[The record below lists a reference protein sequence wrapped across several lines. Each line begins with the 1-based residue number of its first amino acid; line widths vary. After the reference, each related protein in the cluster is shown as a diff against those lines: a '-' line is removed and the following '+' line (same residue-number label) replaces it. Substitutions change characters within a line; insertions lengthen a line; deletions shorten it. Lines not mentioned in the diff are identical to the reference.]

1 MNESPEASTS
11 TDEPPDESDPVQAAP
26 ELPTEHLDAVESD
39 SQSMPT
45 ETDPNTPDA
54 STTRPSTRPNQRPP
68 RTQQI
73 LTIAVL
79 VLLALS
85 AVVFAIE
92 VATQ

>member
-39 SQSMPT
+39 SQSTPT

-54 STTRPSTRPNQRPP
+54 STTRPSTRPTQRPP